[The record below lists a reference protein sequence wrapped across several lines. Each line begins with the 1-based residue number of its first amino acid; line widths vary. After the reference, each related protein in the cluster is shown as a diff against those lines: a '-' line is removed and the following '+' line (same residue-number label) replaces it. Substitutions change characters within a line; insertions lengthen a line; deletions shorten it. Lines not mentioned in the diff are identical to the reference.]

1 MLDAPSALHSVTGM
15 VPPRSAWQ
23 TAPVPAL
30 PKYDEGATR
39 GTLAM
44 TIADELREVILDG
57 YADGELIGSEDDLVA
72 RFGVSRPTLRQ
83 AIRMLQTDGLVTV
96 RRGNSGGFFAAT
108 PSVQTVARAA
118 SLLLRQQG
126 ATTEHLDEVSR
137 ITSPAVAAM
146 AAANPDTASRVAF
159 LEFTQESWDADIVE
173 LGDGVWL
180 AAEFGRRLG
189 ELSANPALALLSA
202 TMSELVWTKVRTGRD
217 ELDAPRATAQFL
229 SDLRAAHEAIAQA
242 VAEGDAAR
250 AHSAAQLLSDLHAR
264 LVVGIASEHA
274 DVRGS

>member
-1 MLDAPSALHSVTGM
+1 M
-15 VPPRSAWQ
+15 
-23 TAPVPAL
+23 PAL
-30 PKYDEGATR
+30 PKYDEGAAR

-44 TIADELREVILDG
+44 SVADELREAILDG

-108 PSVQTVARAA
+108 PSVHTVARAA

-126 ATTEHLDEVSR
+126 ATTDHLDEVSR
-137 ITSPAVAAM
+137 ITSPAVAAL
-146 AAANPDTASRVAF
+146 AADNPDVHARAAF
-159 LEFTQESWDADIVE
+159 LEFTEASWGNGVVT

-189 ELSANPALALLSA
+189 ELSANPALALFSA
-202 TMSELVWTKVRTGRD
+202 TMSELVWTKVRALGQD
-217 ELDAPRATAQFL
+217 DQAAPVATAQFL
-229 SDLRAAHEAIAQA
+229 AGLREAHDAIAHA
-242 VAEGDAAR
+242 VADGDAAR
-250 AHSAAQLLSDLHAR
+250 ARGAAQLLSDLHRR
-264 LVVGIASEHA
+264 LVVGLAVEHPGL
-274 DVRGS
+274 RES